1 MSIYTRKKFTEE
13 ELKLNN
19 FGLFII
25 RATCTDIVSDVN
37 YAATVSFKI
46 GYQMSGER
54 KYGLINFLT
63 DGWFNPMANTLAE
76 LCDLLNNDIDGYRL
90 MTKEEVC
97 FLITYRKQGFLL

>member
-1 MSIYTRKKFTEE
+1 MSIYTRRKFTKE
-13 ELKLNN
+13 ELNANN

-25 RATCTDIVSDVN
+25 RATCTDIVENVN

-46 GYQMSGER
+46 GFSNKSER

-63 DGWFNPMANTLAE
+63 DGWFNPMADDLDE

-90 MTKEEVC
+90 LTKEEVC
-97 FLITYRKQGFLL
+97 FMITYRKQGFLL